1 MTVSQYNNFF
11 LFSQEYTIHNRKFKS
26 HAKLQFI
33 ENLRI
38 PDIISNKQIKP
49 LQRANS

>member
-1 MTVSQYNNFF
+1 MTVSQYNKKKI
-11 LFSQEYTIHNRKFKS
+11 SQEYTIHNRKFKS

-38 PDIISNKQIKP
+38 PDIITNKQIKP